1 MAATSVVTQVGCT
14 SSTGASISI
23 IMPQSGQSY
32 ATGDKIQ
39 VVWNILNPNPEF
51 LNVTLAFSIANAAN
65 PNNVI
70 ALTNGALVTANPVKV
85 SDGLLISTVPS
96 VPAGAKYTVSAR
108 FKDIGPTSNWLQ
120 CFSPSFAIAV
130 GSVVAPPTTG
140 AVPAATSGVASVA
153 PVTPVASKSSGAVQV
168 LTGVFGVLASAVFL
182 L

>member
-23 IMPQSGQSY
+23 IMPQNGQSY

-96 VPAGAKYTVSAR
+96 IPAGAKYTVSAR

-120 CFSPSFAIAV
+120 CFSPSFAVAV
-130 GSVVAPPTTG
+130 GSVAPTTG
-140 AVPAATSGVASVA
+140 GAAATTGVASVSA
-153 PVTPVASKSSGAVQV
+153 VPPVTTKSSGAVQM

>member
-39 VVWNILNPNPEF
+39 VVWNILNPNPDF

-70 ALTNGALVTANPVKV
+70 ALTNGALITTNPVKV
-85 SDGLLISTVPS
+85 ADGLLISTVPS
-96 VPAGAKYTVSAR
+96 IPAGAKYTVSAR
-108 FKDIGPTSNWLQ
+108 FKDIGATPNWLQ
-120 CFSPSFAIAV
+120 CFSPSFAVTA
-130 GSVVAPPTTG
+130 GTVAPTTG
-140 AVPAATSGVASVA
+140 AAAPTSAGGVASVS
-153 PVTPVASKSSGAVQV
+153 PVAPLTTKSSGAVKV
-168 LTGVFGVLASAVFL
+168 LSGVFGVLVSAVL
-182 L
+182 LL

>member
-23 IMPQSGQSY
+23 IMPQNGQSY

-96 VPAGAKYTVSAR
+96 IPAGAKYTVSAR

-120 CFSPSFAIAV
+120 CFSPSFAVAV
-130 GSVVAPPTTG
+130 GSVAPTTG
-140 AVPAATSGVASVA
+140 AAATTGVASVSA
-153 PVTPVASKSSGAVQV
+153 VPPVATKSSGAVQM

>member
-39 VVWNILNPNPEF
+39 VVWNIINPNPEF

-65 PNNVI
+65 PNNVQAI
-70 ALTNGALVTANPVKV
+70 TNGALVTANPVKV
-85 SDGLLISTVPS
+85 SDGILMSTVPP

-108 FKDIGPTSNWLQ
+108 FKDIGPTTNWLQ
-120 CFSPSFAIAV
+120 CFSPSFAIAG
-130 GSVVAPPTTG
+130 GSVVPTTG
-140 AVPAATSGVASVA
+140 GGAAATSGVASVSAVA
-153 PVTPVASKSSGAVQV
+153 PVTTKSSGEVQLV
-168 LTGVFGVLASAVFL
+168 TRVFGLLASAVFL